1 MNEDL
6 KISQL
11 PEVTTLTG
19 NEIIPIV
26 IDGTNK
32 SIKYST
38 IDTRV
43 NTLITN
49 AIGNSIAELDELNN
63 MIV

>member
-32 SIKYST
+32 SVKYST
-38 IDTRV
+38 INSSI
-43 NTLITN
+43 NTLIAN
-49 AIGNSIAELDELNN
+49 AIGNSITELDELNN

>member
-32 SIKYST
+32 SVKYST
-38 IDTRV
+38 IDSHI
-43 NTLITN
+43 NTLIAN
-49 AIGNSIAELDELNN
+49 VIGNSITELDELNN

>member
-32 SIKYST
+32 SVKYST
-38 IDTRV
+38 IDSRI
-43 NTLITN
+43 NTLIAN
-49 AIGNSIAELDELNN
+49 AIGNSITELDELNN
-63 MIV
+63 MVV

>member
-11 PEVTTLTG
+11 PQVTTLTG

>member
-26 IDGTNK
+26 IDSTNK
-32 SIKYST
+32 SIKYAT
-38 IDTRV
+38 IDTRI